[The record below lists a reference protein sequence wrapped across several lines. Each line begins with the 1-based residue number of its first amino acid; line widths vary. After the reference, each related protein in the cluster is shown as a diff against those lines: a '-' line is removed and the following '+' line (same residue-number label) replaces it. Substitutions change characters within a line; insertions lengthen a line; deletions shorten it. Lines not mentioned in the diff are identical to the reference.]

1 MYILYASGSF
11 WARLCFLKDEFL
23 LTFDEIERLAKLF
36 VSIGVR
42 KIRLTGGEPLLRKD
56 LTKLIARLVKID
68 GLVDIGLTTN
78 AIHLTK
84 QAKVL
89 KEAGLHRVNVS
100 LDAIDDDVFK
110 GINGRNINT
119 KPVIKG
125 IMAAKEAGLDVKV
138 NMVVKK
144 G

>member
-1 MYILYASGSF
+1 M
-11 WARLCFLKDEFL
+11 
-23 LTFDEIERLAKLF
+23 AKLF
-36 VSIGVR
+36 VSIGVQ

-56 LTKLIARLVKID
+56 VTKLIARLVKID

-84 QAKVL
+84 QAKAL

-100 LDAIDDDVFK
+100 LDAIDDDVFRD
-110 GINGRNINT
+110 INGRNVNT

-125 IMAAKEAGLDVKV
+125 IIVAKEAGLEVKV